1 MVHGYGVDFESND
14 YLVFSS
20 FLNEIYHWLNQS
32 RDVESILCSDMR
44 NDEFWKM
51 GLPQF
56 KGGGGHDE
64 QLVDTIVVVSKG
76 SVVGW
81 GRREWTVVWEGDV
94 NEYGNWKGKGEI
106 KKQGF
111 FISFSFFHSHSRS
124 RPLPTTTVHSLLP
137 HPTTLPLITTTL
149 VSTNCSS

>member
-56 KGGGGHDE
+56 RGGGGHDE
-64 QLVDTIVVVSKG
+64 
-76 SVVGW
+76 
-81 GRREWTVVWEGDV
+81 
-94 NEYGNWKGKGEI
+94 
-106 KKQGF
+106 
-111 FISFSFFHSHSRS
+111 
-124 RPLPTTTVHSLLP
+124 
-137 HPTTLPLITTTL
+137 
-149 VSTNCSS
+149 